1 MQNVHPP
8 VDYPLYLA
16 NKAVETGQWLA
27 VQHKY
32 SQKVYARVALA
43 DEKSI
48 EKAIRAAVKAEAE
61 MAKLQPFQKQ
71 KILLHCVQRF
81 QNMREELVEILI
93 AEGGKPRLAA
103 MAEVERLIN
112 TFQIAADAVS

>member
-1 MQNVHPP
+1 
-8 VDYPLYLA
+8 
-16 NKAVETGQWLA
+16 
-27 VQHKY
+27 
-32 SQKVYARVALA
+32 
-43 DEKSI
+43 
-48 EKAIRAAVKAEAE
+48 

-112 TFQIAADAVS
+112 TFQIAADAVSQLDEGRILPLAVTA